1 MDEGRTRAW
10 ACTLF
15 VLFAGLPCAGQ
26 KRKVC
31 ANAWLIGGLN
41 CRFAGCLSVVAN
53 GRILSAKARIL
64 LAIGNFL
71 FANWSFLKSEVRILS
86 AKEKSQNAV
95 VKSLSADESF
105 LNAKG
110 SFHVAI
116 ENSLSDLVKILNDQ
130 CKMLLAALFKLQFAH
145 LFELWACCPEN

>member
-1 MDEGRTRAW
+1 M
-10 ACTLF
+10 
-15 VLFAGLPCAGQ
+15 
-26 KRKVC
+26 
-31 ANAWLIGGLN
+31 
-41 CRFAGCLSVVAN
+41 LSAN
-53 GRILSAKARIL
+53 G
-64 LAIGNFL
+64 
-71 FANWSFLKSEVRILS
+71 KSL
-86 AKEKSQNAV
+86 NADA
-95 VKSLSADESF
+95 KSLSADGSF

>member
-1 MDEGRTRAW
+1 M
-10 ACTLF
+10 L
-15 VLFAGLPCAGQ
+15 LPCAGQ

-41 CRFAGCLSVVAN
+41 CRVARWLSVVAN

-64 LAIGNFL
+64 LAKSNFL
-71 FANWSFLKSEVRILS
+71 FANTSFLKSDVRILS
-86 AKEKSQNAV
+86 ANGKSINAV
-95 VKSLSADESF
+95 AKSLSAGESF

-116 ENSLSDLVKILNDQ
+116 ENSLSDLVKILNNRSE
-130 CKMLLAALFKLQFAH
+130 MLLAALFKLQFAH
-145 LFELWACCPEN
+145 LFELWACRSEN